1 MNIIKLN
8 FQKIIGFFKTEKP
21 NTSTKIDITR
31 KKFRLSDF
39 IAEKI
44 IKSVAF
50 LSITII
56 ILIFVFVFKESFPIF
71 NLGTDD
77 KKIEQTSTPQTQT
90 GIVTEDSMQQE
101 QYGVATEQTA
111 PAQQEQYGV
120 TVEPIEP
127 VQQEQ
132 YGVATEPIEPAK
144 QEQYGATTEVTESTQ
159 QEQYGVETN
168 SGDTMMGMHETPV
181 ESTTEGGDA
190 HENNKKALS
199 TLMTKEWQ
207 PVSDNPRY
215 GLLPLLLGTLKITL
229 ISLLFAGP
237 LAILAALYTSV
248 FATKRLRE
256 FIKPTIELLAGFP
269 SVVIGFFALMV
280 MASFLQD
287 TFGYETRLNSFVG
300 GIAMGLAAIPIIF
313 TITEDALTAVPKTY
327 YEASL
332 ALGASKWQTAFFVM
346 LPAATPGIFA
356 AILLGIGRVFGET
369 MIALMATGNA
379 AMMGINPFE
388 SVRTLSAT
396 IGAEMAEVVF
406 GDTHYNV
413 LFLIGS
419 MLFIFTF
426 ALNAIAEFWVKGK
439 LMKKIQ
445 GK

>member
-1 MNIIKLN
+1 MNKFKSIIEKV
-8 FQKIIGFFKTEKP
+8 IGLFIHKKNNPTD
-21 NTSTKIDITR
+21 KIDITHKR
-31 KKFRLSDF
+31 FRWSDF

-56 ILIFVFVFKESFPIF
+56 ILIFFFVFREAFPIF
-71 NLGTDD
+71 SFAEKEKPKTEQSSATQEQYGTETT
-77 KKIEQTSTPQTQT
+77 KPEKQEQYGVESNKS
-90 GIVTEDSMQQE
+90 EQQE
-101 QYGVATEQTA
+101 QYGVQTDEDTTMGESFTPIEATES
-111 PAQQEQYGV
+111 GS
-120 TVEPIEP
+120 
-127 VQQEQ
+127 
-132 YGVATEPIEPAK
+132 
-144 QEQYGATTEVTESTQ
+144 ST
-159 QEQYGVETN
+159 
-168 SGDTMMGMHETPV
+168 D
-181 ESTTEGGDA
+181 
-190 HENNKKALS
+190 NNKSAIK
-199 TLMTKEWQ
+199 TLPTKTWQ

-215 GLLPLLLGTLKITL
+215 GLLPLLIGTIKITI

-248 FATKRLRE
+248 FAPKRLKE
-256 FIKPTIELLAGFP
+256 LIKPTIEMLAGVP

-280 MASFLQD
+280 MATFLQNL
-287 TFGYETRLNSFVG
+287 FGYDVRLNSFVG
-300 GIAMGLAAIPIIF
+300 GIAMGLAAIPIIY

-332 ALGASKWQTAFFVM
+332 ALGASKWQTAFFVI

-356 AILLGIGRVFGET
+356 AVLLGIGRVFGET

-379 AMMGINPFE
+379 AMMGLNPFE
-388 SVRTLSAT
+388 SVRTLAAT

>member
-1 MNIIKLN
+1 MNNFKSFIKKLTG
-8 FQKIIGFFKTEKP
+8 KFKEKKY
-21 NTSTKIDITR
+21 NSTDKIDITNKR
-31 KKFRLSDF
+31 FRWSDF

-56 ILIFVFVFKESFPIF
+56 ILIFIFVFRESFPIF
-71 NLGTDD
+71 NFA
-77 KKIEQTSTPQTQT
+77 KKEKPKTEQVSNT
-90 GIVTEDSMQQE
+90 QE
-101 QYGVATEQTA
+101 QYGVETT
-111 PAQQEQYGV
+111 
-120 TVEPIEP
+120 
-127 VQQEQ
+127 
-132 YGVATEPIEPAK
+132 EPAK
-144 QEQYGATTEVTESTQ
+144 QEQYGVETTAPEK
-159 QEQYGVETN
+159 QEQYGVQTTEDTTMGESFTPQEATE
-168 SGDTMMGMHETPV
+168 SG
-181 ESTTEGGDA
+181 STTD
-190 HENNKKALS
+190 NNKSALK
-199 TLMTKEWQ
+199 TLPTKVWQ

-215 GLLPLLLGTLKITL
+215 GLLPLIIGTIKITL

-248 FATKRLRE
+248 FAPKRLKE
-256 FIKPTIELLAGFP
+256 LIKPTIEMLAGIP

-280 MASFLQD
+280 MATFLQNL
-287 TFGYETRLNSFVG
+287 FGYDVRLNSFVG
-300 GIAMGLAAIPIIF
+300 GIAMGLAAIPIIY

-332 ALGASKWQTAFFVM
+332 ALGASKWQTAFFVI

-379 AMMGINPFE
+379 AMMGLNPFE
-388 SVRTLSAT
+388 SVRTLAAT

-426 ALNAIAEFWVKGK
+426 AINAIAEFWVKGK